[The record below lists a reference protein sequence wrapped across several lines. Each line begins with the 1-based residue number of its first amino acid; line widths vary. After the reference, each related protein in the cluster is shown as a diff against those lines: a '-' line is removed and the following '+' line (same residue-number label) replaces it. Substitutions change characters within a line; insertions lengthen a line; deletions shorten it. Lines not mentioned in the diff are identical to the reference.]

1 MTRTHRAPAQAIG
14 RRALMAGA
22 LALGCAAAAPAF
34 ADERPELV
42 VQYTFAVA
50 FDPGFERLKEIFQR
64 ENPDVKLTFRAP
76 HKDYDIGIQSLL
88 REAVTDD
95 MPHVTYVGLNHMR
108 VVKERGLAVD
118 LAPLMEKDGSTF
130 EAQGWTPPLQALGQ
144 VDRVQIGLPFAM
156 SMPVIYLNADLVR
169 RAGGDPA
176 TMPKDWDGLLDLA
189 GRIGKLGPDTAGM
202 YMPWTGAS
210 GAWLFQGLVYG
221 VNGQIMRP
229 GEKKVAFGG
238 KEGLYAARLYRRMVD
253 DGAMP
258 DIPDQAARQ
267 QFMAGRMGF
276 FLDSISR
283 LSNFE
288 RAIGDRFDLRTSPY
302 PLDDRE
308 AGGLVTGGNA
318 AIITRTAAKDP
329 KVLAAAW
336 RWIKF
341 TSGPRGTNEV
351 IRHVGYVPVNVLALQ
366 DPALLK
372 GYFDD
377 RPRHRTAVDQIPLV
391 REWFQFP
398 GANGVKINDTISE
411 YLQTIVDR
419 SQTPE
424 AALKAMVSE
433 VDALLPR

>member
-1 MTRTHRAPAQAIG
+1 MTLDRPTAT
-14 RRALMAGA
+14 RRSVLAGA
-22 LALGCAAAAPAF
+22 LALGLALPATAL
-34 ADERPELV
+34 ADSRPELV

-50 FDPGFERLKEIFQR
+50 FDPAFERLKETFQR
-64 ENPDVKLTFRAP
+64 ENPDVRLTFRAP
-76 HKDYDIGIQSLL
+76 HKDYDTGIQALL
-88 REAVTDD
+88 REAVTGD

-108 VVKERGLAVD
+108 VVKERGLAVE
-118 LAPLMEKDGSTF
+118 LAPLMKAEGSTF

-144 VDRVQIGLPFAM
+144 VDGQQLGLPFAM
-156 SMPVIYLNADLVR
+156 SMGVVYSNADLVR

-176 TMPKDWDGLLDLA
+176 ALPRDWDGLLALA
-189 GRIGKLGPDTAGM
+189 GRIGKLESGMAGM

-221 VNGQIMRP
+221 VGGQIMRP
-229 GEKKVAFGG
+229 GEKKVAFDG
-238 KEGLYAARLYRRMVD
+238 KEGKYAAGLYRRMVD

-288 RAIGDRFDLRTSPY
+288 RAIGDRFELRTGYY
-302 PLDDRE
+302 PLDNRE

-318 AIITRTAAKDP
+318 AVITRSAAKDP

-336 RWIKF
+336 RWLKF
-341 TSGPRGTNEV
+341 TTGPRGTNEV
-351 IRHVGYVPVNVLALQ
+351 IRHVGYVPVNVLALE
-366 DPALLK
+366 DPKLLK

-377 RPRHRTAVDQIPLV
+377 RPRHRTAVEQIGLV

-398 GANGVKINDTISE
+398 GPNGVKINDTISE
-411 YLQTIVDR
+411 YLQAIVDK
-419 SQTPE
+419 SQTPD
-424 AALKAMVSE
+424 AALAAMVRE
-433 VDALLPR
+433 VNQLLPR

>member
-1 MTRTHRAPAQAIG
+1 
-14 RRALMAGA
+14 
-22 LALGCAAAAPAF
+22 
-34 ADERPELV
+34 
-42 VQYTFAVA
+42 
-50 FDPGFERLKEIFQR
+50 
-64 ENPDVKLTFRAP
+64 
-76 HKDYDIGIQSLL
+76 
-88 REAVTDD
+88 
-95 MPHVTYVGLNHMR
+95 
-108 VVKERGLAVD
+108 
-118 LAPLMEKDGSTF
+118 
-130 EAQGWTPPLQALGQ
+130 
-144 VDRVQIGLPFAM
+144 
-156 SMPVIYLNADLVR
+156 
-169 RAGGDPA
+169 
-176 TMPKDWDGLLDLA
+176 
-189 GRIGKLGPDTAGM
+189 
-202 YMPWTGAS
+202 
-210 GAWLFQGLVYG
+210 
-221 VNGQIMRP
+221 
-229 GEKKVAFGG
+229 
-238 KEGLYAARLYRRMVD
+238 
-253 DGAMP
+253 
-258 DIPDQAARQ
+258 
-267 QFMAGRMGF
+267 MGF

-329 KVLAAAW
+329 KVLAAAR